1 MDLESL
7 VLELYFLELID
18 GVVDC
23 TVVAIQSVVA
33 VIVEILI
40 VAVVTDAVDYGEV
53 VPGAVFDMLFVSVNV
68 IVVIVPVVD
77 LVNVALEFQF
87 AFVVGVIVSG
97 CTAQEVVLVLLAD
110 GTAVDFGGDVPVVV
124 LHMSGMA
131 AVVAWT
137 LG

>member
-1 MDLESL
+1 MDLKSP

-23 TVVAIQSVVA
+23 TVFAIQSVVA

-53 VPGAVFDMLFVSVNV
+53 VPGAVFDMLFVSVNG
-68 IVVIVPVVD
+68 IVVIVPVVN
-77 LVNVALEFQF
+77 LVYVALEFQL
-87 AFVVGVIVSG
+87 AFVVAVIGSG

-110 GTAVDFGGDVPVVV
+110 GSAVDFGVYVPVVV

-131 AVVAWT
+131 AVVA
-137 LG
+137 